1 MWFVW
6 RKGKMKIANKIILLV
21 VFLIFSRFSL
31 ADVQISNLQDI
42 QFGSLTYPFNEDLSY
57 TNSICVYNSNRREKY
72 YRINVSGMHDSNG
85 KFYLSNGNST
95 IQYGI
100 KWTGGRTTQD
110 LTPNQGYSFRGAS
123 SKVGCR
129 GTPDKK
135 LPQMEVYINSS
146 FLSPAPKSGNYS
158 DTITILL
165 EPPY

>member
-1 MWFVW
+1 MHSPCI
-6 RKGKMKIANKIILLV
+6 RIN
-21 VFLIFSRFSL
+21 
-31 ADVQISNLQDI
+31 
-42 QFGSLTYPFNEDLSY
+42 
-57 TNSICVYNSNRREKY
+57 ICVYNSNRREKY